1 MSERIYEKIII
12 TAERRGHIMTTT
24 EKLYEAVKDLPE
36 PVIAEI
42 LDFAEF
48 VRQRKMPKGGQDG
61 NQSLLDLQGGLEAS
75 VAFADD
81 PLLIQKRLR
90 DEWN

>member
-1 MSERIYEKIII
+1 ML
-12 TAERRGHIMTTT
+12 AE
-24 EKLYEAVKDLPE
+24 L
-36 PVIAEI
+36 

-48 VRQRKMPKGGQDG
+48 LRQRKPPKEGQAG

-81 PLLIQKRLR
+81 PLVIQKRLR

>member
-1 MSERIYEKIII
+1 MTTSER
-12 TAERRGHIMTTT
+12 
-24 EKLYEAVKDLPE
+24 LYEVTKQLPE
-36 PVIAEI
+36 SMLAEL

-48 VRQRKMPKGGQDG
+48 LRQRKLPEGGHAG
-61 NQSLLDLQGGLEAS
+61 NQPLLELQGGLEAS

-81 PLLIQKRLR
+81 PLLTQKKMR

>member
-1 MSERIYEKIII
+1 
-12 TAERRGHIMTTT
+12 MTTA
-24 EKLYEAVKDLPE
+24 EKLYQVTKELPE
-36 PVIAEI
+36 PMLAEL

-48 VRQRKMPKGGQDG
+48 LRQRKLPKERQAG
-61 NQSLLDLQGGLEAS
+61 NQSLLDLQGGLETS

-81 PLLIQKRLR
+81 PLSIQKRMR

>member
-1 MSERIYEKIII
+1 
-12 TAERRGHIMTTT
+12 MTTA
-24 EKLYEAVKDLPE
+24 EKLYLVTQQLPE
-36 PVIAEI
+36 PMLAEL

-48 VRQRKMPKGGQDG
+48 LSQKKMPESGQAG
-61 NQSLLDLQGGLEAS
+61 NLTLLDLQGGLEAS

-81 PLLIQKRLR
+81 PLSIQNKLR

>member
-1 MSERIYEKIII
+1 MT
-12 TAERRGHIMTTT
+12 TAER
-24 EKLYEAVKDLPE
+24 LYLVVKELPE
-36 PVIAEI
+36 PMLAEI

-48 VRQRKMPKGGQDG
+48 LRQRKLPKGLQAE
-61 NQSLLDLQGGLEAS
+61 NRLLFDLQGGLETS

-81 PLLIQKRLR
+81 PLLIQKRMR

>member
-1 MSERIYEKIII
+1 
-12 TAERRGHIMTTT
+12 MTIT

-36 PVIAEI
+36 PMISEI
-42 LDFAEF
+42 FDFAEF
-48 VRQRKMPKGGQDG
+48 LRQRKLPKGGQAG
-61 NQSLLDLQGGLEAS
+61 NQSLLDLQGGLEVS
-75 VAFADD
+75 VVFADE

>member
-1 MSERIYEKIII
+1 MT
-12 TAERRGHIMTTT
+12 TAER
-24 EKLYEAVKDLPE
+24 LYQVTQQLPE
-36 PVIAEI
+36 PMLAEL

-48 VRQRKMPKGGQDG
+48 LRQRKSPEAGQAG
-61 NQSLLDLQGGLEAS
+61 NQSLLELQGGLEAS

-81 PLLIQKRLR
+81 PLLIQKRMR